1 MNKIEIDLTEEQYQK
16 MMAEM
21 ERGSRLNLNEETF
34 SGYEIKL
41 SVAEGGFAWVDFK
54 MYNEVD
60 LGDVNWRIV

>member
-1 MNKIEIDLTEEQYQK
+1 MKKIEIDLTEEQYQK

-41 SVAEGGFAWVDFK
+41 SVVEGGFAWVDFK